1 MKAIFFRIP
10 ENGISKNMTK
20 RLEELLN
27 LDTTEPVLPPESVD
41 VTPVATINLQDKLEE
56 FDKISAALPRVVG
69 LGDMADGELD
79 ALADKA
85 EKAYDDLMDLGMN
98 VEARYGSRMFEV
110 AAQMMNAAITA
121 KTNKIDKKLKMIDL
135 QIKKLAIDKKHG
147 EGSGNTVEGE
157 GYIIT
162 DRNSILQ
169 KLKDL
174 NK

>member
-1 MKAIFFRIP
+1 
-10 ENGISKNMTK
+10 MTK

-27 LDTTEPVLPPESVD
+27 IEPTVEPVITAAAVD
-41 VTPVATINLQDKLEE
+41 AEPVATIDLQEKLEE
-56 FDKISAALPRVVG
+56 FDKIASALPRVKG

-98 VEARYGSRMFEV
+98 VEARYGARMFEV
-110 AAQMMNAAITA
+110 AASMMTQAIAAKSA
-121 KTNKIDKKLKMIDL
+121 KIDKKLKMVDL
-135 QIKKLAIDKKHG
+135 QLKKLAIDKKHG
-147 EGSGNTVEGE
+147 EGSGDTVQGE

-162 DRNSILQ
+162 DRNSILE
-169 KLKDL
+169 KLKNL